1 MATKLDVTANPAAAS
16 FITNVVQTWATA
28 TGQTEATVRAA
39 FGVVTQVGAPLP
51 PKDDSNRR
59 RFSLAYGLAVGLG
72 AGVAVLAVAAWY
84 FLVHKKQAA
93 AAAAAAAAGDAKQAA
108 AV

>member
-16 FITNVVQTWATA
+16 FITNVVRTWATT
-28 TGQTEATVRAA
+28 TGQTEAAVRAA
-39 FGVVTQVGAPLP
+39 FGVVTQAVGAPLP
-51 PKDDSNRR
+51 PKDDSGRR

-93 AAAAAAAAGDAKQAA
+93 AAAAAAAGDAKQAA